1 MRWIVWHSRS
11 WFRVV
16 LVLACSHVRALF
28 SDLFYLSW
36 HDSECLVFFER
47 IFSLILFFFF
57 VSLSVCPTRTL
68 SHTHLHTLS
77 LSLPPLCWLSAPLV
91 LSDIHLSTFSSP
103 VHHLP
108 PCTNPTSPCPFP
120 SHLSNSSDLYYHC
133 LEFCRLM
140 PDHMIV
146 YWPRQLHVWWQS
158 NHPRWHRFL
167 SCLLLRHVS
176 QCQLFMYYVWRQLA
190 LSCQPL
196 LHLRLFWARLFTGRT
211 RSLSCWIFFCW
222 ALYISL
228 SNERHIMVFLLPSF
242 CHVSYPT
249 QVHVSHSLF
258 CQISFSSFLSILPWL
273 FFFAS
278 CCFATLCFSF
288 YCCFISVLHVRKRFL
303 FFPFLRWLTSF
314 PALQR
319 LFVFFFSPY
328 VTLVF
333 DAWLSSSAPLS
344 LSA

>member
-1 MRWIVWHSRS
+1 MDCMALEELIQGCTCARMLTCTCTFFWPFFIYRDMTLNVSSFSNEFFH
-11 WFRVV
+11 WF
-16 LVLACSHVRALF
+16 C
-28 SDLFYLSW
+28 
-36 HDSECLVFFER
+36 
-47 IFSLILFFFF
+47 FFFF
-57 VSLSVCPTRTL
+57 VSQSVCPTRTL
-68 SHTHLHTLS
+68 SHTHLHTHT

-228 SNERHIMVFLLPSF
+228 SNERHTMVCLLPSF

-258 CQISFSSFLSILPWL
+258 CRISFSSFLSVLPWL
-273 FFFAS
+273 FFCLLLFCLLLFAS
-278 CCFATLCFSF
+278 HFIAVSSRFSMSESAF
-288 YCCFISVLHVRKRFL
+288 F

-328 VTLVF
+328 VTLVL

>member
-16 LVLACSHVRALF
+16 LELACSHVRALF

-47 IFSLILFFFF
+47 IFSLILFFF
-57 VSLSVCPTRTL
+57 VSQSVCPTRTL

-91 LSDIHLSTFSSP
+91 LSDIHLSAFSSP

-228 SNERHIMVFLLPSF
+228 SNERHTMVCLLPSF

-273 FFFAS
+273 FFLPLVVLLLFAS
-278 CCFATLCFSF
+278 HFIAVSSRFSM
-288 YCCFISVLHVRKRFL
+288 SE
-303 FFPFLRWLTSF
+303 S
-314 PALQR
+314 A
-319 LFVFFFSPY
+319 FFFSPFSDDWR
-328 VTLVF
+328 LF
-333 DAWLSSSAPLS
+333 LR
-344 LSA
+344 

>member
-1 MRWIVWHSRS
+1 MGCMALEELIQGCTCARM
-11 WFRVV
+11 FT
-16 LVLACSHVRALF
+16 CSCTFH
-28 SDLFYLSW
+28 SDLFLSIVSW
-36 HDSECLVFFER
+36 LWMSRLFQTNYFIAF
-47 IFSLILFFFF
+47 IF
-57 VSLSVCPTRTL
+57 LSVCPTRTL
-68 SHTHLHTLS
+68 SHSLFLLSVDSLHLWFCPIYSFPHFWDLSITYLLAPIRLVHVLFPRIYPTL
-77 LSLPPLCWLSAPLV
+77 P
-91 LSDIHLSTFSSP
+91 
-103 VHHLP
+103 
-108 PCTNPTSPCPFP
+108 
-120 SHLSNSSDLYYHC
+120 DLYYHC

-146 YWPRQLHVWWQS
+146 HWPRQLHVWWQS
-158 NHPRWHRFL
+158 NHPRWYRFL
-167 SCLLLRHVS
+167 SCLLSRLVS

-196 LHLRLFWARLFTGRT
+196 LHLRLFWARPFTGRT

-258 CQISFSSFLSILPWL
+258 CRIFFLL
-273 FFFAS
+273 FCPFFPGFFAS
-278 CCFATLCFSF
+278 CFASSLCFSF

-314 PALQR
+314 PALER

-344 LSA
+344 PSA

>member
-1 MRWIVWHSRS
+1 MALVCIVMTLHRFS
-11 WFRVV
+11 WDGLYGTRGVDSG
-16 LVLACSHVRALF
+16 LYLCSHAHMYVHFFLTF
-28 SDLFYLSW
+28 FYLSW

-57 VSLSVCPTRTL
+57 VSQSVCPTRTL
-68 SHTHLHTLS
+68 SHTHLHTHS
-77 LSLPPLCWLSAPLV
+77 VALPPLCWLSAPLV

-196 LHLRLFWARLFTGRT
+196 LHLRLFWARPFTGRT

-228 SNERHIMVFLLPSF
+228 SNERHTMVCLLPSF

-273 FFFAS
+273 FFCLLLFCYSLLLILLLFHLGSPCQKALS
-278 CCFATLCFSF
+278 
-288 YCCFISVLHVRKRFL
+288 
-303 FFPFLRWLTSF
+303 FFPLSQMTD
-314 PALQR
+314 
-319 LFVFFFSPY
+319 VFSC
-328 VTLVF
+328 VR
-333 DAWLSSSAPLS
+333 APLC
-344 LSA
+344 LLL

>member
-16 LVLACSHVRALF
+16 LELACSHVRALF
-28 SDLFYLSW
+28 SDLFFIYRDMTLNVS
-36 HDSECLVFFER
+36 SFFVR

-57 VSLSVCPTRTL
+57 FLSVCQSVPHARSLTL
-68 SHTHLHTLS
+68 TYTHTHT

-91 LSDIHLSTFSSP
+91 LSDIHLSAFSSP

-146 YWPRQLHVWWQS
+146 HWSRQLHVWRQS
-158 NHPRWHRFL
+158 NHPQWYRFL
-167 SCLLLRHVS
+167 SCLLLRLVS
-176 QCQLFMYYVWRQLA
+176 QCQLFMHYVWCQLA
-190 LSCQPL
+190 LSCQPI
-196 LHLRLFWARLFTGRT
+196 LHLRLFWTRPFTGRT
-211 RSLSCWIFFCW
+211 RSLSCWISFCW
-222 ALYISL
+222 ALCISL
-228 SNERHIMVFLLPSF
+228 SNERHIMVFLFPSF

-258 CQISFSSFLSILPWL
+258 CRISFSSFLSVLPWL
-273 FFFAS
+273 FFAS
-278 CCFATLCFSF
+278 CCFACYSLLLILLLFHLGSPCQKALS
-288 YCCFISVLHVRKRFL
+288 
-303 FFPFLRWLTSF
+303 FFPLSQMTD
-314 PALQR
+314 
-319 LFVFFFSPY
+319 VFSC
-328 VTLVF
+328 VT
-333 DAWLSSSAPLS
+333 APLC
-344 LSA
+344 LLL